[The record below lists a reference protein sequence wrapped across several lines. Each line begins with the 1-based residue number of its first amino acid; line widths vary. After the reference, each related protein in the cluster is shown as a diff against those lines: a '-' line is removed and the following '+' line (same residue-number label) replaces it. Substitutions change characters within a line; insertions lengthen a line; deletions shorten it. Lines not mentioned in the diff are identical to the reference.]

1 MKEPKHDQA
10 LPQELLFK
18 IHTGQAGLQLKDHSS
33 KKIKCKRW
41 PKPRKAFLTGSKSF
55 MILLKAC

>member
-1 MKEPKHDQA
+1 MKERKHDLG

-18 IHTGQAGLQLKDHSS
+18 IHTGQAGFPLKDHLS
-33 KKIKCKRW
+33 KKIKCKRL
-41 PKPRKAFLTGSKSF
+41 PKPRKEFLTGSKSF